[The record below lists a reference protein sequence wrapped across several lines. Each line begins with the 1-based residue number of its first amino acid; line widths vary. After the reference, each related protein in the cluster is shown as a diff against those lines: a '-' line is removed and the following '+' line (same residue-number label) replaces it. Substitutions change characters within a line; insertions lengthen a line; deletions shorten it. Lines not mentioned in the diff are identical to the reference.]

1 MRVCGVTDI
10 GCQRKDNQDSY
21 AIRHLD
27 GEAVLLVVC
36 DGMGG
41 AQAGSVASAVAVE
54 EFTSAVEEGLGQG
67 SLDDPS
73 RWEQVLSDACS
84 RANTRVFQL
93 STENTAYAGMGTT
106 LVAALILPGAVCM
119 VHVGDSRGYLL
130 EDGEIRQVTVDHSL
144 VQMLVDRGEITPDQA
159 RIHPQK
165 NLITRAL
172 GVDSHV
178 EYDLNRLSPR
188 PGSRLLLCSDGL
200 SNMLE
205 DRTLLCLSGQE
216 EDPGRF
222 CQRLLEQALE
232 RGAPDN
238 VTVVLAQL

>member
-1 MRVCGVTDI
+1 MKLFGVTDV
-10 GCQRKDNQDSY
+10 GRHRKDNQDSFVF
-21 AIRHLD
+21 RELD
-27 GEAVLLVVC
+27 GAALLLVC

-41 AQAGSVASAVAVE
+41 AQAGSVASSVAVAAFSAFVE
-54 EFTSAVEEGLGQG
+54 ERFAQG
-67 SLDDPS
+67 PRDDPEW
-73 RWEQVLSDACS
+73 WEDTLAEACAQ
-84 RANTRVFQL
+84 ANQKVFELAQANP
-93 STENTAYAGMGTT
+93 EYRGMGTT
-106 LVAALILPGAVCM
+106 LVAALALPGESYV
-119 VHVGDSRGYLL
+119 VNVGDSRCYLL
-130 EDGEIRQVTVDHSL
+130 ENGMIRQVTVDHSL
-144 VQMLVDRGEITPDQA
+144 VQLLVDRGEITPDQA

-216 EDPGRF
+216 GDPERF